1 METDFSIVFTS
12 FLLLMGEIKASKQ
25 KHAIVKCP
33 VVLTVLL
40 AKCSD
45 GDAEGFCFQVLVCV
59 PQTVTGISA
68 DILILLE
75 NRKKDASIWVPK
87 MKSFRKEFMS

>member
-1 METDFSIVFTS
+1 METDFSIVFTT

-25 KHAIVKCP
+25 KHHIAKCP
-33 VVLTVLL
+33 VVLSVLL

-45 GDAEGFCFQVLVCV
+45 EDAEGFCFQVLFCIT
-59 PQTVTGISA
+59 QTVTGISA
-68 DILILLE
+68 DILIPLG

-87 MKSFRKEFMS
+87 MRSLR